1 MAYGFKTLEK
11 KYGIKVISEGQW
23 WHPLRG
29 RYIETF
35 KIFTGD
41 GCCWEKGLSRKG
53 VKAECE
59 EWHDSLM
66 RIKANCERVRKEN

>member
-11 KYGIKVISEGQW
+11 KYGIKVVADGY
-23 WHPLRG
+23 WHPLTG
-29 RYIETF
+29 RFVGLYNIYTA
-35 KIFTGD
+35 D